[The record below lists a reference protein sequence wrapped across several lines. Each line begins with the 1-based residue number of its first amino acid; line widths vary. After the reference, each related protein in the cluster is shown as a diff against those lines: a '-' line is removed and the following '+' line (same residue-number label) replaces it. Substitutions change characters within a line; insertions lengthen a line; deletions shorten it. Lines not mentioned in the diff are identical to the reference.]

1 MRKKATVRV
10 TKWLSDIPV
19 EAQCTVCPT
28 VSFIAKGTSHRPNR
42 EEFKQSLQSQ
52 FDEHCAGW
60 STPTKVTTS
69 CHRDV
74 RQLNER
80 NGLFTT
86 GTPLGTQLGM
96 EYAAAVMKQPPGV
109 LVIMGYFLV
118 GASTVFP
125 LIGRLPR
132 LPLLQSLPLLANV
145 VALLFV
151 AGGLYKM
158 QGWSRWASIAILA
171 IELVRIAIRL
181 VEENPFANMTIAG
194 IYALFIVWEIRYL
207 TRPFA
212 KAAFRLA
219 SLKRSPETAAPPQ

>member
-1 MRKKATVRV
+1 
-10 TKWLSDIPV
+10 
-19 EAQCTVCPT
+19 
-28 VSFIAKGTSHRPNR
+28 
-42 EEFKQSLQSQ
+42 
-52 FDEHCAGW
+52 
-60 STPTKVTTS
+60 
-69 CHRDV
+69 
-74 RQLNER
+74 
-80 NGLFTT
+80 
-86 GTPLGTQLGM
+86 
-96 EYAAAVMKQPPGV
+96 MKQPLGV

-132 LPLLQSLPLLANV
+132 LPLLQSLTLLANV

-171 IELVRIAIRL
+171 IELVRIPIRL

-194 IYALFIVWEIRYL
+194 IHALFIVWAIHYL

-219 SLKRSPETAAPPQ
+219 SL